1 MEQNSAPKKIVILED
16 NVALSEIYKARLEI
30 IGYTCIMASDG
41 AEGLRIIEKELPDL
55 VLLDMMMP
63 VIAGDE
69 VLKQIRASSWGPN
82 IPVYVISNLN
92 EEDAPAGLRDL
103 GIEGYSV
110 KANLTDDQID
120 RIVDGILKP
129 APLPQLVVPVIEPVA
144 VATAPEPVQS
154 ASDESSE
161 PSEQPETEV
170 DLHPQG

>member
-1 MEQNSAPKKIVILED
+1 MEQNSLRQKIVILED
-16 NVALSEIYKARLEI
+16 NVALAEIYKARLEI

-41 AEGLRIIEKELPDL
+41 ESGLRIIEKELPDL

-69 VLKQIRASSWGPN
+69 VLKQVRASSWGAD

-92 EEDAPAGLRDL
+92 EEDAPAGLREL

-110 KANLTDDQID
+110 KANLTNDQID

-129 APLPQLVVPVIEPVA
+129 IPEPQPIVPRVEPVA
-144 VATAPEPVQS
+144 VVDAPV
-154 ASDESSE
+154 
-161 PSEQPETEV
+161 EQIENTPAQMPQQTEV
-170 DLHPQG
+170 DLHPEA